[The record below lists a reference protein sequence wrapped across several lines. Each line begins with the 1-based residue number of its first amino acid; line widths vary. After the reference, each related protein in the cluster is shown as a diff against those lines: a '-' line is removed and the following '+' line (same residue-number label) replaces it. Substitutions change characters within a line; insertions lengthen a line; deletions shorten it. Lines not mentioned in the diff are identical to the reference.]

1 MRFIH
6 IADVHLGMQPDAG
19 FPWSEERGESIWES
33 FRRIIRLVGREKPD
47 FLLIAGD
54 LFQRQPL
61 LRELKEVND
70 LFASI
75 PETIVVL
82 IAGNHDYVKRE
93 SFYRGFDWADNMVML
108 LSPGPECVEVPEKKT
123 AVYGCSYDKKEIL
136 ENRLDGVRPEGK
148 MKYHLLLAHGGD
160 ARHMPWN
167 PGRMAQAGFDYIAC
181 GHIHKPGILIPGK
194 MAYAGA
200 LEPTDETQ
208 LGPHG
213 YIRGTVDEHGTRIQ
227 FVPFA
232 RYEYEDL
239 VLNVTED
246 LTQYAL
252 ETKLKQELAL
262 REDGKIRK
270 IIRLK
275 LVGHRAAEL
284 EFSPKR
290 LLDCG
295 RVISVE
301 DKTRPAYDLEQLK
314 KTYGASLIS
323 AYIEAF
329 ETKTDAQSQ
338 KALDY
343 GLEALLAARR
353 NG

>member
-1 MRFIH
+1 MEREYT
-6 IADVHLGMQPDAG
+6 LGLYEKSMPSDL
-19 FPWSEERGESIWES
+19 SWEQKMLS
-33 FRRIIRLVGREKPD
+33 
-47 FLLIAGD
+47 A
-54 LFQRQPL
+54 
-61 LRELKEVND
+61 KE
-70 LFASI
+70 
-75 PETIVVL
+75 
-82 IAGNHDYVKRE
+82 
-93 SFYRGFDWADNMVML
+93 
-108 LSPGPECVEVPEKKT
+108 
-123 AVYGCSYDKKEIL
+123 
-136 ENRLDGVRPEGK
+136 
-148 MKYHLLLAHGGD
+148 
-160 ARHMPWN
+160 
-167 PGRMAQAGFDYIAC
+167 AGFDYIAC
-181 GHIHKPGILIPGK
+181 GHIHKPGVLVADK

-208 LGPHG
+208 IGPHG
-213 YIRGTVDEHGTRIQ
+213 YIRGTVDEHGTRIA

-239 VLNVTED
+239 TLHVTEE

-252 ETKLKQELAL
+252 ETMLKEVLAQQED
-262 REDGKIRK
+262 EKIRK
-270 IIRLK
+270 IIRLR
-275 LVGHRAAEL
+275 LQGHRAAEL

-301 DKTRPAYDLEQLK
+301 DETRPAYDLEQLK

-353 NG
+353 NS

>member
-1 MRFIH
+1 M
-6 IADVHLGMQPDAG
+6 
-19 FPWSEERGESIWES
+19 
-33 FRRIIRLVGREKPD
+33 
-47 FLLIAGD
+47 
-54 LFQRQPL
+54 
-61 LRELKEVND
+61 
-70 LFASI
+70 
-75 PETIVVL
+75 
-82 IAGNHDYVKRE
+82 
-93 SFYRGFDWADNMVML
+93 
-108 LSPGPECVEVPEKKT
+108 
-123 AVYGCSYDKKEIL
+123 
-136 ENRLDGVRPEGK
+136 
-148 MKYHLLLAHGGD
+148 
-160 ARHMPWN
+160 
-167 PGRMAQAGFDYIAC
+167 
-181 GHIHKPGILIPGK
+181 
-194 MAYAGA
+194 
-200 LEPTDETQ
+200 
-208 LGPHG
+208 GPHG

-275 LVGHRAAEL
+275 LVGYRAAEL

-301 DKTRPAYDLEQLK
+301 DETRPAYDLEQLK

-329 ETKTDAQSQ
+329 ETKMDAQSQ

>member
-1 MRFIH
+1 
-6 IADVHLGMQPDAG
+6 
-19 FPWSEERGESIWES
+19 
-33 FRRIIRLVGREKPD
+33 
-47 FLLIAGD
+47 
-54 LFQRQPL
+54 
-61 LRELKEVND
+61 
-70 LFASI
+70 
-75 PETIVVL
+75 
-82 IAGNHDYVKRE
+82 
-93 SFYRGFDWADNMVML
+93 
-108 LSPGPECVEVPEKKT
+108 
-123 AVYGCSYDKKEIL
+123 
-136 ENRLDGVRPEGK
+136 

-181 GHIHKPGILIPGK
+181 GHIHKPGVLVADK

-208 LGPHG
+208 IGAHG
-213 YIRGTVDEHGTRIQ
+213 YIRGTVDEHGTRIA

-239 VLNVTED
+239 TLHVTEEM
-246 LTQYAL
+246 TQYAL
-252 ETKLKQELAL
+252 ETMLKE
-262 REDGKIRK
+262 
-270 IIRLK
+270 
-275 LVGHRAAEL
+275 
-284 EFSPKR
+284 
-290 LLDCG
+290 DCG

-301 DKTRPAYDLEQLK
+301 DETRPAYDLEQLK

-329 ETKTDAQSQ
+329 EKKTDAQSQ

-353 NG
+353 NS

>member
-1 MRFIH
+1 
-6 IADVHLGMQPDAG
+6 
-19 FPWSEERGESIWES
+19 
-33 FRRIIRLVGREKPD
+33 
-47 FLLIAGD
+47 
-54 LFQRQPL
+54 
-61 LRELKEVND
+61 
-70 LFASI
+70 
-75 PETIVVL
+75 
-82 IAGNHDYVKRE
+82 
-93 SFYRGFDWADNMVML
+93 
-108 LSPGPECVEVPEKKT
+108 
-123 AVYGCSYDKKEIL
+123 
-136 ENRLDGVRPEGK
+136 
-148 MKYHLLLAHGGD
+148 
-160 ARHMPWN
+160 
-167 PGRMAQAGFDYIAC
+167 MAQAGFDYIAC
-181 GHIHKPGILIPGK
+181 GHIHKPGILIPDK

-270 IIRLK
+270 ILRLK
-275 LVGHRAAEL
+275 LVGHQAAGL

-301 DKTRPAYDLEQLK
+301 DETRPAYDLEQLK

>member
-1 MRFIH
+1 MP
-6 IADVHLGMQPDAG
+6 ATC
-19 FPWSEERGESIWES
+19 RG
-33 FRRIIRLVGREKPD
+33 IRAAWR
-47 FLLIAGD
+47 
-54 LFQRQPL
+54 
-61 LRELKEVND
+61 
-70 LFASI
+70 
-75 PETIVVL
+75 
-82 IAGNHDYVKRE
+82 
-93 SFYRGFDWADNMVML
+93 
-108 LSPGPECVEVPEKKT
+108 
-123 AVYGCSYDKKEIL
+123 
-136 ENRLDGVRPEGK
+136 
-148 MKYHLLLAHGGD
+148 
-160 ARHMPWN
+160 
-167 PGRMAQAGFDYIAC
+167 QAGFDYIAC
-181 GHIHKPGILIPGK
+181 GHIHKPGILIPDK

-301 DKTRPAYDLEQLK
+301 DETRPAYDLEQMK

>member
-1 MRFIH
+1 M
-6 IADVHLGMQPDAG
+6 
-19 FPWSEERGESIWES
+19 
-33 FRRIIRLVGREKPD
+33 
-47 FLLIAGD
+47 
-54 LFQRQPL
+54 
-61 LRELKEVND
+61 
-70 LFASI
+70 
-75 PETIVVL
+75 L
-82 IAGNHDYVKRE
+82 IAGNHDYVRRE
-93 SFYRGFDWADNMVML
+93 SFYRGFDWADNVVML
-108 LSPGPECVEVPEKKT
+108 LSPEPECVEVPEKKT

-136 ENRLDGVRPEGK
+136 ENRLDGLKPNGK

-181 GHIHKPGILIPGK
+181 GHIHKPGILIPDK

-208 LGPHG
+208 MGPHG
-213 YIRGTVDEHGTRIQ
+213 YIRGTVDEHGTRIC
-227 FVPFA
+227 FVPSA
-232 RYEYEDL
+232 GYEYEDL
-239 VLNVTED
+239 ELNVTED

-262 REDGKIRK
+262 REDEKIRK
-270 IIRLK
+270 ILRLK
-275 LVGHRAAEL
+275 LTGHRAAEM

-290 LLDCG
+290 LMDCG
-295 RVISVE
+295 RIISVE
-301 DKTRPAYDLEQLK
+301 DETRPAYDLEQLK

-323 AYIEAF
+323 AYIEVF
-329 ETKTDAQSQ
+329 ETKTDTQSQ

-353 NG
+353 NS